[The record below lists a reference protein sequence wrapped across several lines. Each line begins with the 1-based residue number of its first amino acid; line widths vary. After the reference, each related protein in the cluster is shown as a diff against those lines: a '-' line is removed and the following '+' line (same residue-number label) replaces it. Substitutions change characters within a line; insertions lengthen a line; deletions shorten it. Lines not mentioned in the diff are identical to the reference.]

1 VEDADGSMAALPK
14 LRAFA
19 AEMDNLKIIP
29 VADLII
35 NELELVVLY
44 MLPICP
50 KDNSQQVGMAYIK
63 VSLLIS
69 NYHYWSTIFS
79 LIINLMCVC

>member
-1 VEDADGSMAALPK
+1 MEDADGSMAALPK
-14 LRAFA
+14 LRVFA

-44 MLPICP
+44 KHVANLP
-50 KDNSQQVGMAYIK
+50 QRQ
-63 VSLLIS
+63 
-69 NYHYWSTIFS
+69 
-79 LIINLMCVC
+79 

>member
-14 LRAFA
+14 LRVFA
-19 AEMDNLKIIP
+19 AERDNLKIIP

-44 MLPICP
+44 KHVANLPQRQ
-50 KDNSQQVGMAYIK
+50 NSQQVDMTYIN
-63 VSLLIS
+63 V
-69 NYHYWSTIFS
+69 
-79 LIINLMCVC
+79 